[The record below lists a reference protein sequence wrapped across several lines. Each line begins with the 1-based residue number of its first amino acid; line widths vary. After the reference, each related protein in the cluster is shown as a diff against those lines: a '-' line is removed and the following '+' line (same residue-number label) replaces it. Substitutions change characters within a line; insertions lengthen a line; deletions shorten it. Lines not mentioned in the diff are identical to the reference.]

1 MTIVAL
7 PSRPPSSLAV
17 PRATGLGRAR
27 AIRAL
32 AEVGASAEGLER
44 ASSVTNEVW
53 MTAHYVVRLNR
64 DASHRLAREAA
75 LSEPDPARVR
85 EELLSPFFTP

>member
-75 LSEPDPARVR
+75 LSDALPRAVGYPT
-85 EELLSPFFTP
+85 LIQ